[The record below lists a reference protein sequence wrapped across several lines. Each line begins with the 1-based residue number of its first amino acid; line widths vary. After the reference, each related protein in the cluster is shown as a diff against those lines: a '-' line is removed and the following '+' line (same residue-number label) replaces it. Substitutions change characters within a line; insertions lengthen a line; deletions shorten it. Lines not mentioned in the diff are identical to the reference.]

1 MFAGS
6 DLRSGPRSARHEHTQ
21 DGKDSGNDGQPGGD
35 QIAPHEHGA
44 VLGAFEQ
51 VIEVGGRVAVATLLV
66 EDAALGSGS
75 FFPCRSSADQH
86 LRRISRGTRDPAHR
100 SRYGLTCPHG
110 HPNMPLRGCPVARLP
125 EKTSAGSTV
134 GDLRGYLGSPQTR
147 PPVSFSPMLHQKKSR
162 RYRYAMIL
170 RLCLTEK

>member
-35 QIAPHEHGA
+35 QMDPHEHGA

-51 VIEVGGRVAVATLLV
+51 VIKVGGRVAVATLLV

-86 LRRISRGTRDPAHR
+86 LRRISRGTRGRMVEQSCVSSPPTSKEGGGALPMMQLSTRIPASPSMYVGR
-100 SRYGLTCPHG
+100 IDQL
-110 HPNMPLRGCPVARLP
+110 PL
-125 EKTSAGSTV
+125 
-134 GDLRGYLGSPQTR
+134 
-147 PPVSFSPMLHQKKSR
+147 
-162 RYRYAMIL
+162 
-170 RLCLTEK
+170 